1 MDGDVDVDD
10 DDDDDDDDDGYLFLF
25 LTAITSIM
33 SCISRSPMRL
43 AGGIIRNQQIGPLPN
58 SHAHLAPSSANCAT
72 NILRKQHG

>member
-1 MDGDVDVDD
+1 MDGDVDVDVD
-10 DDDDDDDDDGYLFLF
+10 AYDDDDGYLFLF

-33 SCISRSPMRL
+33 SCISRLPMRL

-72 NILRKQHG
+72 NLLREQHG